1 MSTHLLR
8 AGLSAMLL
16 LISTSLWAAD
26 PPNDN
31 AKATDAQTKK
41 QCADMKNMDMSKMS
55 AAEHDAM
62 MKKCKGMMQKDSK
75 KKPADSAN
83 P

>member
-16 LISTSLWAAD
+16 LISTNLWAAD
-26 PPNDN
+26 PPNDT
-31 AKATDAQTKK
+31 AKKTDDAQMKK

-62 MKKCKGMMQKDSK
+62 MKKCKEMMQKDK
-75 KKPADSAN
+75 KKPAASSN
-83 P
+83 Y